1 MLELKNVTKVYT
13 GKGGAVKAL
22 DDVSLR
28 FPEKGLVFLLGKS
41 GSGKSTLLH
50 IAGGLDSP
58 TEGEIV
64 VLGKSSKDFT
74 ESDYDGY
81 RNAYVGFIFQ
91 EYNVLDEFTVEE
103 NIALALQLQGKPQTK
118 EKIAVILREVDL
130 LSLADRKPN
139 TLSGGQKQR
148 VAIARALVKDPKI
161 VLADEPTG
169 ALDSQTGKQVFEILK
184 KLARE
189 RLVIVVSHDR
199 EFAEA
204 YADRIIELKDGRI
217 CADRTREKAPVDR
230 EDTVTEADEDTL
242 LIRSGKEIS
251 PETLQ
256 RIEHFIREGDEL
268 VLLRGKRNILDF
280 KRSRRISPNGTQE
293 RFLPTPPA
301 EDMPTESEAA
311 AGFLPS
317 RLPFRKAFRLGASGL
332 KGRPFRLALTILLS
346 VVAFVAFGLFSTV
359 MLYDENAVLRA
370 SFLSSDT
377 EYLTLE
383 KTYRSTVSYKIWG
396 TPNSYE
402 TSASALFT
410 PSELSSFGG
419 ERALGAFAWN
429 VIPENTVL
437 SEKAVYW
444 SCHIQNAVYVPEGH
458 TLRSR
463 ILAGRYPEAENEIC
477 VSSYFYESCKAGE
490 VFPLEENGS
499 LSDKG
504 VTLGEPDDLLGQE
517 LLLNGQRY
525 VVSGVFDSGTIPE
538 KFEALLASDA
548 YDSLYYALRT
558 FTREGLQGAALISE
572 TAAADFREALRSS
585 APSGN
590 DPFDTS
596 GLRYYLSPF
605 PSEEEQELWA
615 VDRFQIADEQIP
627 YKTYCLLD
635 TSTLADDQFIA
646 PLSFVARLCR
656 ALAENGTQELA
667 ALSDS
672 LTQLETAPPAEQK
685 TLLEKTM
692 ALWRSYGELSV
703 PLLKEVFDE
712 KTEQPGLEDLG
723 SYAVVGF
730 YLEENDGFFCSE
742 QFYEGLTIS
751 RTAQKITS
759 AYTPEE
765 DALYQYAFLLMP
777 HNEGELKGIFDR
789 LDGVDTRDVS
799 YGLVNALASTVESV
813 GHTVETLSL
822 VFLVIGLIFMTFAA
836 LLLLNFIIISIAG
849 KQREIGILRAVGAR
863 GLDVFK
869 IFFAES
875 GILVGSCLVFS
886 LFGTAIAAVVLN
898 HILKEQLGLAVS
910 VFLVGPLSVLL
921 MAAVAAAVA
930 LLGTIFPVF
939 FAARKKPVDTIRSL

>member
-1 MLELKNVTKVYT
+1 MKAKLPFKTTLRLAMQGKTVTKIMT
-13 GKGGAVKAL
+13 
-22 DDVSLR
+22 
-28 FPEKGLVFLLGKS
+28 VFLCAFSFAL
-41 GSGKSTLLH
+41 
-50 IAGGLDSP
+50 
-58 TEGEIV
+58 
-64 VLGKSSKDFT
+64 F
-74 ESDYDGY
+74 
-81 RNAYVGFIFQ
+81 
-91 EYNVLDEFTVEE
+91 
-103 NIALALQLQGKPQTK
+103 ALASTGYLYNKK
-118 EKIAVILREVDL
+118 DYY
-130 LSLADRKPN
+130 
-139 TLSGGQKQR
+139 
-148 VAIARALVKDPKI
+148 ARALLH
-161 VLADEPTG
+161 LAENSGVTTFSSNLGDTLWQRNIERIENATG
-169 ALDSQTGKQVFEILK
+169 WDFAYYYRWRGTEDIFGAELNHFQYDYVFYEEELTAKEQRLPEYQDIRSK
-184 KLARE
+184 GAPSP
-189 RLVIVVSHDR
+189 LVI
-199 EFAEA
+199 
-204 YADRIIELKDGRI
+204 
-217 CADRTREKAPVDR
+217 
-230 EDTVTEADEDTL
+230 
-242 LIRSGKEIS
+242 
-251 PETLQ
+251 
-256 RIEHFIREGDEL
+256 
-268 VLLRGKRNILDF
+268 
-280 KRSRRISPNGTQE
+280 
-293 RFLPTPPA
+293 
-301 EDMPTESEAA
+301 
-311 AGFLPS
+311 
-317 RLPFRKAFRLGASGL
+317 GASL
-332 KGRPFRLALTILLS
+332 
-346 VVAFVAFGLFSTV
+346 
-359 MLYDENAVLRA
+359 
-370 SFLSSDT
+370 
-377 EYLTLE
+377 
-383 KTYRSTVSYKIWG
+383 
-396 TPNSYE
+396 
-402 TSASALFT
+402 
-410 PSELSSFGG
+410 G
-419 ERALGAFAWN
+419 EALGYQ
-429 VIPENTVL
+429 V
-437 SEKAVYW
+437 
-444 SCHIQNAVYVPEGH
+444 
-458 TLRSR
+458 
-463 ILAGRYPEAENEIC
+463 LAGRYPEAENEIC

-627 YKTYCLLD
+627 YEAYCLPD

-751 RTAQKITS
+751 RTAHKITS

-886 LFGTAIAAVVLN
+886 LFGTAIAAAVLN

>member
-1 MLELKNVTKVYT
+1 MTKEEHFQEELKRLKAEEEDAVRRMGKLPSKFDIPENAPAVLFTEALLRSAALLEASDIHLSPEEDLVRVSFRIDGEREEHIVFPKAGYPAVCARLKILSSMNVAECRLPQDGRMNFCFYDNDYDVRVSSFPTIFGERFVLRILPRICPYT
-13 GKGGAVKAL
+13 WEEL
-22 DDVSLR
+22 VSC
-28 FPEKGLVFLLGKS
+28 PEEEAAIQRMLSRPGLVLLTGPT

-311 AGFLPS
+311 ARFLPS

-646 PLSFVARLCR
+646 PLSFVARLS
-656 ALAENGTQELA
+656 AG
-667 ALSDS
+667 
-672 LTQLETAPPAEQK
+672 
-685 TLLEKTM
+685 
-692 ALWRSYGELSV
+692 
-703 PLLKEVFDE
+703 
-712 KTEQPGLEDLG
+712 DL
-723 SYAVVGF
+723 
-730 YLEENDGFFCSE
+730 
-742 QFYEGLTIS
+742 
-751 RTAQKITS
+751 R
-759 AYTPEE
+759 
-765 DALYQYAFLLMP
+765 
-777 HNEGELKGIFDR
+777 
-789 LDGVDTRDVS
+789 
-799 YGLVNALASTVESV
+799 
-813 GHTVETLSL
+813 
-822 VFLVIGLIFMTFAA
+822 
-836 LLLLNFIIISIAG
+836 
-849 KQREIGILRAVGAR
+849 
-863 GLDVFK
+863 
-869 IFFAES
+869 
-875 GILVGSCLVFS
+875 FS
-886 LFGTAIAAVVLN
+886 LNVI
-898 HILKEQLGLAVS
+898 EQC
-910 VFLVGPLSVLL
+910 LL
-921 MAAVAAAVA
+921 Q
-930 LLGTIFPVF
+930 
-939 FAARKKPVDTIRSL
+939 